1 MMMRQGIAVQQKFS
15 LFLWICATTVDKS
28 SQAAAFSQGI
38 HPSDFRRS
46 FTTTQQQQ
54 QQMLSS
60 LEVEQKFQVI
70 DYDSSGL
77 EPKLRDLG
85 FVPKGTVTFVDWYF
99 DRDDNYLTTRDVWF
113 RFRENKG
120 LKGVWQLK
128 RGRGQNTDSTVY
140 EETEGE
146 EAISIVLSLT
156 PKNITQQKIS
166 FRSEDLDGF
175 HAPKL
180 PLEASHGLFPFCRL
194 ETTRSSWVIDMKNT
208 ASVYNGLVVDLDS
221 TNTGHTVGEVETVV
235 NTDEEIPKA
244 KERVEA
250 LIAKLTQNNA
260 GSQQGPATGK
270 LEHFLINNRPEHYD
284 ACVKSG
290 VIKDKGKN

>member
-1 MMMRQGIAVQQKFS
+1 MMRQGIAVQQKFS
-15 LFLWICATTVDKS
+15 LFLWICATVDKS
-28 SQAAAFSQGI
+28 SQAAFLEGI
-38 HPSDFRRS
+38 HPSAFRRS
-46 FTTTQQQQ
+46 FTT
-54 QQMLSS
+54 QQMLS

-70 DYDSSGL
+70 DSGGL

-99 DRDDNYLTTRDVWF
+99 DTDDNYLTTRDVWF
-113 RFRENKG
+113 RFREKG

-128 RGRGQNTDSTVY
+128 RGRGQNTASTVY

-146 EAISIVLSLT
+146 NAISIVLSLT
-156 PKNITQQKIS
+156 PKSAAQKIS
-166 FRSEDLDGF
+166 VRSEDFDGF

-180 PLEASHGLFPFCRL
+180 PLDASHGLFPFCRL

-208 ASVYNGLVVDLDS
+208 PSVYNGLEVDLDS

-250 LIAKLTQNNA
+250 LIAKLTQNA
-260 GSQQGPATGK
+260 GSQEGPATGK
-270 LEHFLINNRPEHYD
+270 LEQFLINNRPEHYD

-290 VIKDKGKN
+290 VIKDKSKN